1 MVPRR
6 RVIGGQL
13 LHHHIGRPV
22 PHLAACDMAVD
33 NIDNGVFRIL
43 RGQIVNHNLTVW
55 PELGRQGICNLL
67 EHLQP
72 VALQGDHLLT
82 FQSDIHIC
90 IIPASSRDCN
100 VLANIFLGLRKKC
113 LISAGPKNQAAST
126 SFADA
131 A

>member
-1 MVPRR
+1 MTASPLAQKATDAFNAP
-6 RVIGGQL
+6 ICETDPEIAEL
-13 LHHHIGRPV
+13 L
-22 PHLAACDMAVD
+22 DS
-33 NIDNGVFRIL
+33 
-43 RGQIVNHNLTVW
+43 
-55 PELGRQGICNLL
+55 ELGRQRIRDLL

>member
-1 MVPRR
+1 
-6 RVIGGQL
+6 
-13 LHHHIGRPV
+13 
-22 PHLAACDMAVD
+22 MAVD